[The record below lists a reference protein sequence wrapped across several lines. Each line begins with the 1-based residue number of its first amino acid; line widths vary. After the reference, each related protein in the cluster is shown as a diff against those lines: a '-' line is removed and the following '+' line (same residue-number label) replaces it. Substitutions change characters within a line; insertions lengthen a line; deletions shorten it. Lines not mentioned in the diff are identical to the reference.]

1 MDIEHF
7 CKILN
12 TTGNACGLDK
22 DIIHA
27 EITKRAIEA
36 SPGDESVAQAY
47 TRFVTSTAAGREM
60 LKAYRTA
67 PVAAKPLQAPQEVE
81 YKRPNAADLDKEAR
95 EIADRDGVSLMQAR
109 LRAHTAAL
117 RRERDAATRDVKD
130 QRKPIADAERELERA
145 WSVGRSPG
153 SARV

>member
-27 EITKRAIEA
+27 EITKRAIEV

-47 TRFVTSTAAGREM
+47 TRYVTSTAEGREM
-60 LKAYRTA
+60 LKAYRAA
-67 PVAAKPLQAPQEVE
+67 PVAAKPRQAPQELE
-81 YKRPNAADLDKEAR
+81 YKPPSTADLKREAQDIAHR
-95 EIADRDGVSLMQAR
+95 EGISLMQAR
-109 LRAHTAAL
+109 LRVESNML
-117 RRERDAATRDVKD
+117 RRARDKATRDVAD
-130 QRKPIADAERELERA
+130 QRRPIAEAERENERD
-145 WSVGRSPG
+145 WPLGRSPG
-153 SARV
+153 SARN

>member
-27 EITKRAIEA
+27 EITKRAIEV

-47 TRFVTSTAAGREM
+47 TRYVTSTAEGREM
-60 LKAYRTA
+60 LKAYRAA
-67 PVAAKPLQAPQEVE
+67 PVAAKPLQAPQELE
-81 YKRPNAADLDKEAR
+81 YRRPATADLKREAQD
-95 EIADRDGVSLMQAR
+95 IADREGISLMQAR
-109 LRAHTAAL
+109 LRAHTRAL
-117 RRERDAATRDVKD
+117 RRERDKATRDVAD
-130 QRKPIADAERELERA
+130 QRRPITEAEVAHE
-145 WSVGRSPG
+145 
-153 SARV
+153 